1 MALVGI
7 YLVAVGLLVVA
18 GAAKSAR
25 PGDTARALAE
35 LSRRGGRRG
44 VPMRLL
50 RPGVRLLAGLEGALG
65 VAALVVPDRT
75 LAALVAASYLVF
87 AGFVLYA
94 RARGGVLATCGC
106 FGSPDT
112 PPTVLHALV
121 DLGLCAGGVGVA
133 VAGFSGTI
141 GAVLA
146 DQPYDGVPLVVASA
160 LTAGLAFAVLS
171 PLARLTALR
180 HFDPNHFDPDH
191 FETTGV
197 NR

>member
-7 YLVAVGLLVVA
+7 FLVAAGLLAAA
-18 GAAKSAR
+18 GVAKSAR

-35 LSRRGGRRG
+35 LSRRGERRG
-44 VPMRLL
+44 LPMSLL
-50 RPGVRLLAGLEGALG
+50 SPAVRLLAGLEAVIGL
-65 VAALVVPDRT
+65 AALVYPNRV
-75 LAALVAASYLVF
+75 LAALVAASYLAF

-94 RARGGVLATCGC
+94 RAKGGVLATCGC

-112 PPTVLHALV
+112 PPTVLHAVV

-133 VAGFSGTI
+133 VAGVSGTI

-146 DQPYDGVPLVVASA
+146 DQPYHGVPLVVASV

-180 HFDPNHFDPDH
+180 QFDPRH

-197 NR
+197 QR

>member
-7 YLVAVGLLVVA
+7 FLVAAGLLAAA
-18 GAAKSAR
+18 GVAKSAR

-35 LSRRGGRRG
+35 LSRRGERRG
-44 VPMRLL
+44 LPMSVLS
-50 RPGVRLLAGLEGALG
+50 PAVRLLAGLEAVIGL
-65 VAALVVPDRT
+65 AALVYPNRV
-75 LAALVAASYLVF
+75 LAALVAASYLAF

-94 RARGGVLATCGC
+94 RAKGGVLATCGC

-112 PPTVLHALV
+112 PPTVLHAVV

-133 VAGFSGTI
+133 VAGVSGTI

-146 DQPYDGVPLVVASA
+146 DQPYHGVPLVVASV

-180 HFDPNHFDPDH
+180 QFDPRY

-197 NR
+197 QR

>member
-7 YLVAVGLLVVA
+7 FLVAAGLLAAA
-18 GAAKSAR
+18 GVAKSAR

-35 LSRRGGRRG
+35 LSRRGERRG
-44 VPMRLL
+44 LPMSVLS
-50 RPGVRLLAGLEGALG
+50 PAVRLLAGLEAVIGL
-65 VAALVVPDRT
+65 AALVYPNRV
-75 LAALVAASYLVF
+75 LAALVAASYLAF

-94 RARGGVLATCGC
+94 RAKGGVLATCGC

-112 PPTVLHALV
+112 PPTVLHAVV

-133 VAGFSGTI
+133 VAGVSGTI

-146 DQPYDGVPLVVASA
+146 DQPYHGVPLVVASV

-180 HFDPNHFDPDH
+180 QFDPRH

-197 NR
+197 QR

>member
-18 GAAKSAR
+18 GAAKAAR

-35 LSRRGGRRG
+35 LSRRGQRRG
-44 VPMRLL
+44 IPVGTLSWA
-50 RPGVRLLAGLEGALG
+50 VRLLAGAEAALG
-65 VAALVVPDRT
+65 LAGLVVPTRT
-75 LAALVAASYLVF
+75 LAALVAVSYLSF

-94 RARGGVLATCGC
+94 RAQGGVLATCGC

-112 PPTVLHALV
+112 PPTILHAVV

-133 VAGFSGTI
+133 VAGVSGTLV
-141 GAVLA
+141 GVLA
-146 DQPYDGVPLVVASA
+146 RQPFDGAPLVVASI

-171 PLARLTALR
+171 PLARLNALR
-180 HFDPNHFDPDH
+180 QLNP
-191 FETTGV
+191 TGG
-197 NR
+197 RR